1 MQDAGEM
8 RGRIN
13 NRKRLGACRT
23 LLQLGGRL
31 VSVCRAGVKMW
42 HSWVCKDVGGM
53 HAMEFWGLRGLKR
66 GVRDTTTPA
75 QVESLAVK
83 TKSTTRAPWS
93 TNIGFQS
100 TFNISWCPD
109 THHLPRYLW
118 HASFRGLYVQ
128 SLILYAGRR
137 WHAAGCVVHAQA
149 RGGLPRAACVVNCAG
164 RLRPAQDGGCGLQV
178 RAGWLA

>member
-1 MQDAGEM
+1 M

-31 VSVCRAGVKMW
+31 VSVRGAGVKMW

-53 HAMEFWGLRGLKR
+53 HAMAFWGLRGLKR

-75 QVESLAVK
+75 QVGSLAVK

-93 TNIGFQS
+93 ASIGFQLLILRGALTHIIYLATYGTRHSAAS
-100 TFNISWCPD
+100 TYNRSSVCRSALACRWMCRARSSSRRTASCRVCGQLRRASTACPGRRVWPAG
-109 THHLPRYLW
+109 T
-118 HASFRGLYVQ
+118 RGL
-128 SLILYAGRR
+128 AG
-137 WHAAGCVVHAQA
+137 
-149 RGGLPRAACVVNCAG
+149 
-164 RLRPAQDGGCGLQV
+164 LRTPS
-178 RAGWLA
+178 